1 MARNAL
7 IVISKEP
14 FVERMRTFLI
24 AVALCAVFS
33 VQALAATDEIATQ
46 VNIPYEMFRLENGL
60 TVIVHTDR
68 STPTVFVGMW
78 YGVGS
83 KNEPDGKSGFA
94 HLFEHLMFQGT
105 ENREGEYF
113 SPFTDAGATGM
124 NGTTS
129 EDRTNY
135 YATVPTGALDMALWM
150 ESDRMSYLLGAV
162 TQEALDEQRGVVQ
175 NEKRQGDNRPYAKM
189 SDRIRAGVYPV
200 DHPYRHSIIGSME
213 DLDNASL
220 EDVHEWFNTYYGASN
235 VVLVLAGDI
244 DVETAKEK
252 VTHYFS
258 EAPAGVPLVHPKKWI
273 PNLTENR
280 KESMYDRVGQTRI
293 SRTWALPGLNDRD
306 TTLMYLVNESLVA
319 NKNSPL
325 RKALVD
331 DLQLATAVRG
341 SAYGRVMS
349 GEYSLTIDLRPG
361 VTPDEVMPI
370 VDKIIAGYL
379 DTGPDEQIVENA
391 KLGVNMYMIGALE
404 RSSAVGRMLAE
415 GYLYSDN
422 PLFINEELKLL
433 NAATPAEL
441 RDIASRWLTRGYYE
455 LTVLPFPEYGTR
467 EASVDRSTI
476 PGVTA
481 DATIHFPD
489 IATATLS
496 NGMNLVVATRDTLPI
511 IDVSFRIDTGGT
523 ASPPE
528 APGLAT
534 FAMALMDK
542 GTKKY
547 DLHELAAA
555 KDKIAMGGQL
565 QAGVEDS
572 ALNYRI
578 LDSRLEP
585 SLDIAAEVLR
595 NPTYPDEEL
604 HKLKQQIGAWLATLE
619 KSPSGAAR
627 SLFERAVYGPEN
639 PLGSVWTPELLEQVD
654 RDMLVDFHKQEIAP
668 DNMTVFM
675 IGNIDIEEATAAV
688 ERSFGK
694 WKAGSQSARKPI
706 GEAAPA
712 NPRVIL
718 VDQPEAP
725 QSTII
730 AGHAIAPYDP
740 ETSTE
745 LYIMNG
751 VFGGGFE
758 ARINM
763 NLREDKHWSYG
774 MRSGI
779 RQNTSGDQYIAVS
792 GSVQTDKT
800 MESMQEIM
808 REYEEFVSTR
818 PADQDEVDRVKLN
831 RTRSLPGNFATNR
844 GFLASIIASDS
855 YGLPHDYAE
864 TRGARID
871 AVTMDA
877 VNERARGVV
886 DPGQLTWVIVG
897 DLAQIEDKVRSLEYG
912 DFEVW
917 DAFGNRVR

>member
-1 MARNAL
+1 MEH
-7 IVISKEP
+7 I
-14 FVERMRTFLI
+14 RTFLA
-24 AVALCAVFS
+24 AVALFAAFS
-33 VQALAATDEIATQ
+33 LPAYAADDEVQTQ
-46 VNIPYEMFRLENGL
+46 VNIPYEMFKLDNGL
-60 TVIVHTDR
+60 TVIVHSDH
-68 STPTVFVGMW
+68 STPTVSVSMW

-83 KNEPDGKSGFA
+83 KDEPEGKSGFA

-105 ENREGEYF
+105 ENREGEF
-113 SPFTDAGATGM
+113 FTPFTNAGATGM

-175 NEKRQGDNRPYAKM
+175 NEKRQGENRPYAKM
-189 SDRIRAGVYPV
+189 ADRIRAGLYPV
-200 DHPYRHSIIGSME
+200 DHPYRHSVIGSME

-244 DVETAKEK
+244 DLETAKEK

-258 EAPAGVPLVHPKKWI
+258 EAPSGVPLVHPKKWI
-273 PNLTENR
+273 PNLAENR

-293 SRTWALPGLNDRD
+293 SRVWVLPDLNDRD
-306 TTLMYLVNESLVA
+306 TTLMYLVNDSLA
-319 NKNSPL
+319 GNKNSPL
-325 RKALVD
+325 RKTLVD
-331 DLQLATAVRG
+331 DLQLATAVNG
-341 SAYGRVMS
+341 SAYGRVLS
-349 GEYSLTIDLRPG
+349 GEYRLTIDLRPG
-361 VTPDEVMPI
+361 VTPEQVMPI
-370 VDKIIAGYL
+370 VDEIIAAYIEA
-379 DTGPDEQIVENA
+379 GPDEQLVENA
-391 KLGVNMYMIGALE
+391 KLGVNMHMIGALE
-404 RSSAVGRMLAE
+404 RSSSVGRVLAE
-415 GYLYSDN
+415 GYLYSDD
-422 PLFINEELKLL
+422 PLYINTELEWL
-433 NAATPAEL
+433 NEATPADL
-441 RDIASRWLTRGYYE
+441 RDTANRWLTRGYYE
-455 LTVLPFPEYGTR
+455 LTVLPFPEYQST

-481 DATIHFPD
+481 DANINFPD
-489 IATATLS
+489 IATATLD
-496 NGMNLVVATRDTLPI
+496 NGMKLVVATRDTLPI
-511 IDVSFRIDTGGT
+511 VDVSIRIDAGAT

-547 DLHELAAA
+547 DAHELAAA
-555 KDKIAMGGQL
+555 KDEIAMSGQL

-572 ALNYRI
+572 SFSYRI
-578 LDSRLEP
+578 LSSRLEQ

-595 NPTYPDEEL
+595 NPVYPDDEL
-604 HKLKQQIGAWLATLE
+604 NKLKQQIAGWLATLE
-619 KSPSGAAR
+619 KSPSSAAG
-627 SLFERAVYGPEN
+627 SLFERAVYGPDN

-654 RDMLVDFHKQEIAP
+654 RDMLVDFHQQEVAP

-675 IGNIDIEEATAAV
+675 IGNIGIDAATEAV

-694 WKAGSQSARKPI
+694 WKADSNSARKPI
-706 GEAAPA
+706 GQAADIP
-712 NPRVIL
+712 PRVIL

-725 QSTII
+725 QSMIL

-740 ETSTE
+740 EISTE
-745 LYIMNG
+745 LYVMNG
-751 VFGGGFE
+751 VFGGGFD

-774 MRSGI
+774 MNSHI
-779 RQNTSGDQYIAVS
+779 RQNTSGDQVIAVR

-808 REYEEFVSTR
+808 REYEEFVTTR
-818 PADQDEVDRVKLN
+818 PANEEEVERVKLN
-831 RTRSLPGNFATNR
+831 RMRSLPGTFSTNR

-871 AVTMDA
+871 AITLDA
-877 VNERARGVV
+877 VTARARNVI
-886 DPGQLTWVIVG
+886 DPGKLTWVIVG
-897 DLAQIEDKVRSLEYG
+897 DLSQIENKVRSLEYG
-912 DFEVW
+912 DVEVW